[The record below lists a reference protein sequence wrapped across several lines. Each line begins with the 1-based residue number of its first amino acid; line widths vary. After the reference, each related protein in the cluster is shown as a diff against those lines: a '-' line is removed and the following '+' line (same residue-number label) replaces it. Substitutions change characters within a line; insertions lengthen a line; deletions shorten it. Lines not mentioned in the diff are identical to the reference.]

1 MRALAVLLLVPGFT
15 LGLVAGLTNVVG
27 TPRAVSSQSTDL
39 VWSDRVFTSRADFA
53 AWLEGRGSDYEV
65 WAERHPAAAGRFE
78 DPARLPL
85 ASQSTEAVGGSVT
98 PRAGSTKALLIASVS
113 FALLLAMLALSR
125 VVRSAR
131 YLSAPSLS
139 RRVRPARPAA
149 AVLVAESSTQPERVS
164 ALGQAPPLEKP
175 RPASQRVAFDLPWRG
190 SWSQIDRLR
199 QSVTH
204 RLHSPGLLTGGKA
217 KGRETSPVLGEPTDA
232 LAKGQAARLHWQES
246 WNKIARLGRVAA
258 YRAADVSNDTYR
270 VLRHY
275 LPRVTFY
282 AIALFLSFA
291 IGASV
296 AIYLK

>member
-27 TPRAVSSQSTDL
+27 TPRAVSAQSTDL

-53 AWLEGRGSDYEV
+53 AWLEGRGTDYEV
-65 WAERHPAAAGRFE
+65 WAERHPAAASHFE
-78 DPARLPL
+78 DPAQPPL
-85 ASQSTEAVGGSVT
+85 TQSTEAGGGSVT
-98 PRAGSTKALLIASVS
+98 LRAGSTKALLIASVS

-139 RRVRPARPAA
+139 RRVRSARPAA
-149 AVLVAESSTQPERVS
+149 AVLMAGPSTQPERVG
-164 ALGQAPPLEKP
+164 ALGQAPALEKP
-175 RPASQRVAFDLPWRG
+175 RPAFPRVSFDLPWRE
-190 SWSQIDRLR
+190 SWTQIDRLR
-199 QSVTH
+199 QRVTH
-204 RLHSPGLLTGGKA
+204 SLGLLAGSEARARG
-217 KGRETSPVLGEPTDA
+217 TSPAPGKPKDA
-232 LAKGQAARLHWQES
+232 LATGPAAKVHWQES
-246 WNKIARLGRVAA
+246 WNKLGRLGRIAA
-258 YRAADVSNDTYR
+258 YRTADLSVDNYR

-282 AIALFLSFA
+282 AVALFLSFA